1 MHKSNHVRNMFL
13 DRANSLL
20 RAIESASLVDHGPTI
35 GAIRE
40 EAIISALKQVI
51 PNAFDISQ
59 GFVVDAWGEI
69 TPQIDLIV
77 IQRGTLSPLLL
88 TSNSA
93 IVPVELF
100 RFGIEVKSRITRDT
114 FSQVMEQAAAL
125 SKLQCSA
132 FIKAQPPNINHTT
145 ITFKKEIP
153 PFIVVAA
160 TSDLSQETLVD
171 ELSSTEG
178 LLGLIV
184 IDRCL
189 IYRGQE
195 PYVGTDNLDR
205 VIRFF
210 AYMFQ
215 HCIDLSTYVT
225 VSEDMQEQIF
235 RCTQQRHPERDLSSA
250 DARESL
256 LKEIKTPSLLA
267 YLYPPI
273 SDSAV

>member
-1 MHKSNHVRNMFL
+1 M
-13 DRANSLL
+13 L
-20 RAIESASLVDHGPTI
+20 R
-35 GAIRE
+35 
-40 EAIISALKQVI
+40 
-51 PNAFDISQ
+51 
-59 GFVVDAWGEI
+59 
-69 TPQIDLIV
+69 
-77 IQRGTLSPLLL
+77 
-88 TSNSA
+88 
-93 IVPVELF
+93 
-100 RFGIEVKSRITRDT
+100 
-114 FSQVMEQAAAL
+114 
-125 SKLQCSA
+125 CSA

-145 ITFKKEIP
+145 ITFKKGIP